1 MLELNTGTLT
11 RGCQVLSRSINLMA
25 ILNNCHERVNRNLD
39 LAGCC
44 GLVDYQGVNCW
55 NYRWKILVKVLI
67 RAILA
72 AYFVSQKDRLYK

>member
-1 MLELNTGTLT
+1 MS
-11 RGCQVLSRSINLMA
+11 VSIA
-25 ILNNCHERVNRNLD
+25 NLD

-44 GLVDYQGVNCW
+44 RLVDYQGFNCW